1 MVLAMPAHDTSTQ
14 MTPSI
19 SPSLLRH
26 TRVTATAP
34 LKLAK
39 RSTREEFGL
48 SKDQA
53 TAELAVAKTRID
65 VLQQRLYAE
74 GRRSV
79 LLVIQAMDAAGKD
92 GTIRNVLAGLNPA
105 GVNVVSFKAPAG
117 PEARHDYLWR
127 VHHACPERGHITVFN
142 RSHYEDV
149 LVVRVNE
156 LAPKAVWRK
165 RFAHIRNF
173 EQQLTDEGTTV
184 VKVFLHV
191 SKNEQA
197 RRLQA
202 RLDDPEKRWK
212 FRLGD
217 LDDRAL
223 WPKFQRAYEDAIN
236 ETSTAACPWY
246 VVPADSNSRRNLVV
260 AEILLATLERLDPK
274 IPPPEAGL
282 DGITIV

>member
-1 MVLAMPAHDTSTQ
+1 MPTSADKRLAG
-14 MTPSI
+14 
-19 SPSLLRH
+19 LR
-26 TRVTATAP
+26 VVAGEP
-34 LKLAK
+34 VELAK
-39 RSTREEFGL
+39 RATSGGFGL
-48 SKDQA
+48 TKDQA
-53 TAELAVAKTRID
+53 LADLAVAKARID

-79 LLVIQAMDAAGKD
+79 LLVIQALDAAGKD

-117 PEARHDYLWR
+117 PEAHHDYLWR
-127 VHHACPERGHITVFN
+127 VHHACPSRGHITVFN

-149 LVVRVNE
+149 LVVRVND
-156 LAPKAVWRK
+156 LAPKAVWSK
-165 RFAHIRNF
+165 RYAHIRNF
-173 EQQLTDEGTTV
+173 EQQLSDEGTTV

-191 SKNEQA
+191 SKDEQA
-197 RRLQA
+197 RRFQA

-217 LDDRAL
+217 LDDRAR
-223 WPKFQRAYEDAIN
+223 WPKFQQAYEYAIN
-236 ETSTAACPWY
+236 ETTTAACPWY

-274 IPPPEAGL
+274 IPPAEAGL